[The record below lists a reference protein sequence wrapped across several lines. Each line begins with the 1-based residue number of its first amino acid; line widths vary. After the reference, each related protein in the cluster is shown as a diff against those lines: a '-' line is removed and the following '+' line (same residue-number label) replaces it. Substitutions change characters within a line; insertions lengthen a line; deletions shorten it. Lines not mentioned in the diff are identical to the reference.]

1 MSTARRGVGEMTLGD
16 IGRGVMRYRPFLL
29 AVATIVL
36 VVVFLPGKPSST
48 SLASGGSVASG
59 SGAGGASAGGSS
71 SAASAGSAGSGSGGS
86 GVGGSGAAGG
96 SSGVGGS
103 SLSAGSGSAT
113 GASGTSGSSGSGG
126 SSLTAGGSSAPVSTT
141 DPHCDPKTGHEAIP
155 SVYTPP
161 CVPNWSPSQ
170 GNGGSTYNGVTSST
184 ITIAVPL
191 AQNQGEAA
199 ALRAASND
207 PDTQA
212 EIEQGNADAVNLF
225 EHHYQTYGRK
235 VKLDYYTS
243 SYNSGD
249 SLAAQNAEC
258 QSDANKVA
266 NQMHAFASWLDC
278 GTNAYE
284 NTLSADGVLCFCTV
298 TVAASYYL
306 QWAPYVWGTG
316 LPDETA
322 AYNMRAEV
330 ICNNLVPYAPKYAG
344 SANLNSPVAKKRVFG
359 LIWPGASSLDDT
371 DIYQSG
377 AQYFADKLK
386 ACGADLAE
394 DVSFPIVD
402 PTGPADAQTLMAKFQ
417 SAGVTTIILVSDPL
431 DPIFLT
437 GAATKQGYDPEWFD
451 SGSALIDT
459 THYGR
464 LYDQT
469 QWKHSFGISFLADR
483 VEPAAS
489 DAFNFYNW
497 EYNSQPPDPPD
508 YLINQAF
515 FEWLFTGLQLAGP
528 DLTPYH
534 LQCGMPPYTEK
545 TKTGALG
552 AAQGVACVGKTY
564 PGLFGYIGPLNWQ
577 NRVSNA
583 LIAYGDRF
591 WPWDYYNQIND
602 GVLIWWNSTAS
613 GPDEDNSSGTG
624 MQEYMNNG
632 KRYLWGEFPTG
643 QQPWFSPTGA
653 VDIFTSLPAADQP
666 PSYPYS
672 CYYLCN
678 SPGY

>member
-1 MSTARRGVGEMTLGD
+1 MTTAKRGLGEMTLGD
-16 IGRGVMRYRPFLL
+16 IGKGVMRYRPFLL

-48 SLASGGSVASG
+48 SLSSSAPGASTGAATGVASP
-59 SGAGGASAGGSS
+59 GGAS
-71 SAASAGSAGSGSGGS
+71 SAASGSTGSSGAGSALAGSSGSASGGTGGSGS
-86 GVGGSGAAGG
+86 VAAAGGG
-96 SSGVGGS
+96 SSGS
-103 SLSAGSGSAT
+103 
-113 GASGTSGSSGSGG
+113 SGG
-126 SSLTAGGSSAPVSTT
+126 STGSAGGGGGGALTPAPAVATT
-141 DPHCDPKTGHEAIP
+141 DPHCDQATGHEAIP
-155 SVYTPP
+155 SVYSPP
-161 CVPNWSPSQ
+161 CVPSWTPSM
-170 GNGGSTYNGVTSST
+170 GNGGGTYSGVSGST

-199 ALRAASND
+199 ALRAASNN

-212 EIEQGNADAVNLF
+212 QIEQGNSQFVDLF

-235 VKLDYYTS
+235 VQLQYYTS

-266 NQMHAFASWLDC
+266 KQMMAFASWTDC

-330 ICNNLVPYAPKYAG
+330 ICSNLVPYAPKYAG
-344 SANLNSPVAKKRVFG
+344 SANLNAPVAKKRVFG

-371 DIYQSG
+371 DIYRSG
-377 AQYFADKLK
+377 ADYFASKLK

-417 SAGVTTIILVSDPL
+417 SDGVTTVILVSDPL

-437 GAATKQGYDPEWFD
+437 GAATKQGYLPEWFD

-464 LYDQT
+464 LYDQS
-469 QWKHSFGISFLADR
+469 QWAHSFGISFLADR
-483 VEPAAS
+483 VEPTSS
-489 DAFNFYNW
+489 DAYNFYHW
-497 EYNSQPPDPPD
+497 QFGTTPPDPDDFTVNYP
-508 YLINQAF
+508 F
-515 FEWLFTGLQLAGP
+515 FEWLFAGIQMAGP

-534 LQCGMPPYTEK
+534 LQCGMPPYTSV
-545 TKTGALG
+545 TRSGPLG
-552 AAQGVACVGKTY
+552 SSKGVACVGKVY
-564 PGLFGYIGPLNWQ
+564 PGLFGYVGPLNYQ
-577 NRVSNA
+577 NRVTNA
-583 LIAYGDRF
+583 LIAYGSKI

-602 GVLIWWNSTAS
+602 GVLIWWNPNAS
-613 GPDEDNSSGTG
+613 GLDETNNSGKG
-624 MQEYMNNG
+624 MQEYMDNG
-632 KRYLWGEFPTG
+632 KRYLWGQFPTG
-643 QQPWFSPTGA
+643 QQPWFATAGA
-653 VDIFTSLPAADQP
+653 VDIFTTLPPADQP
-666 PSYPYS
+666 PSFAYS